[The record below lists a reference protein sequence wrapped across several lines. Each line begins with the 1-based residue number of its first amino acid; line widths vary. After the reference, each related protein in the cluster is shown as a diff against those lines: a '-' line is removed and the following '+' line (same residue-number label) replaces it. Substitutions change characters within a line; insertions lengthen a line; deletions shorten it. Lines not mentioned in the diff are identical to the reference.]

1 MVSAAEQKKHKWQY
15 LSPAVSY
22 QVTLLLQGRRR
33 KLTPPPNSEL
43 QLAQSPLATGG
54 IWERASGTLLL
65 VACSQRLPPPMLSG
79 CSRIPRTP
87 MTLASAGLPG
97 AWAGPRWCSG
107 NRQTTLPH
115 ACQPWATELLSGDA
129 GTDGLL
135 AVNKPVCREF
145 QGAGLGLLTCSGY
158 LN

>member
-1 MVSAAEQKKHKWQY
+1 MGKGVRH
-15 LSPAVSY
+15 PAPGSVFSEASTTD
-22 QVTLLLQGRRR
+22 VVWTLMDPPDSNDTSLCWALGCPGR
-33 KLTPPPNSEL
+33 
-43 QLAQSPLATGG
+43 
-54 IWERASGTLLL
+54 
-65 VACSQRLPPPMLSG
+65 SQ
-79 CSRIPRTP
+79 T
-87 MTLASAGLPG
+87 
-97 AWAGPRWCSG
+97 
-107 NRQTTLPH
+107 QTTLPH